1 MDSFCPSA
9 FFVFLVQIDK
19 CCPRQ
24 VLLSIYQDAIAAKE
38 VENMKKQVQKLL
50 SVTLIGILALGSAAA
65 VKADDYYIHDLGQ
78 EGYEERLNEV
88 KNQGPFYDVP
98 RDAWYC
104 GAIEYCKTRLL
115 LSGDPDGN
123 FRPGDPVSRAEAA
136 TVLKRLATKD
146 TFVYET
152 YFSDV
157 PSNAWYAY
165 EASSYGNLLGGYS
178 KQTSTALPL
187 GYVAY
192 FYPTSNVERE
202 DFAVGIYNVYN
213 LQDGDWKAHFK
224 DLNQVTWSDNTGYN
238 YRQAVCAMRNLEI
251 MVGDENEY
259 FHPKQSLTRAELAQI
274 LYNIDMS
281 DSNWL
286 A

>member
-1 MDSFCPSA
+1 
-9 FFVFLVQIDK
+9 
-19 CCPRQ
+19 
-24 VLLSIYQDAIAAKE
+24 
-38 VENMKKQVQKLL
+38 MKKQVQKLL

-98 RDAWYC
+98 RNAWYC

-123 FRPGDPVSRAEAA
+123 FRPEDPVSRAEAA

-165 EASSYGNLLGGYS
+165 EASTYGNLLGGYS
-178 KQTSTALPL
+178 KQTSTASPL

-192 FYPTSNVERE
+192 FYPNSNVERE

-213 LQDGDWKAHFK
+213 LQDGNWKAHFK

-281 DSNWL
+281 DNNWL